1 MNTNTVPG
9 LASIIVPCFNEW
21 EFTRACLQS
30 LFRYNRPPWEL
41 IVVDNGSTDDTA
53 CYLAGVQ
60 DATAVPVTVVA
71 NATNRGFPA
80 AINQG
85 LQVAR
90 GEYLVLLNNDAV
102 VTESWLDQ
110 LIALVNA
117 KNHSSAD
124 TAEIAE
130 TEDGQVRRFDFTAE
144 AAETTTEREK
154 RNRTIIDFDELRA
167 ETATSPTRGPLP
179 SPPLAPPSQGGENIC
194 SPSESEVR
202 AEIANSST
210 RGALPSPPLG
220 GAFTPPGDPALAV
233 HPALA
238 PPSQGGESMFASERI
253 ALLAA
258 KTPRG
263 PERVGSTIGLV
274 GPMSNYAAP
283 PQLVEKVP
291 YRDVEQMHHFARR
304 WRDEHRGKWF
314 TVPKLSGFCL
324 LVKRAV
330 YDKIGGLDERFG
342 LGLFDDDDLAER
354 ARRAGF
360 ELAVAHD
367 LFIHH
372 FGSRTFAGN
381 GIDAETLLDENARRF
396 ADKWGLPQTR
406 GRRVALRPFTARPQM
421 TQDRAEDESGPRMT
435 KLNGDENTTVRIARD
450 CHAKVKVSLTMIV
463 RDEENNLPHC
473 LESVAGLFDE
483 IVVVDT
489 GSTDRTVEIAR
500 SFGARVFD
508 FVWVDDFSAA
518 RNAALARA
526 TGDYAFWLDAD
537 DVVDPP
543 ERAKLEALLDR
554 LRAGDGDGACYVVR
568 CKCDPSPDG
577 SGGDTVVDHIR
588 LFPVRENVR
597 WKYRVHEQILPALK
611 RAGVPVRWTGIN
623 VRHTGYTDPVLRA
636 KKLDRDTRLLW
647 MDLEELP
654 GDPFVLFNLGSIAIE
669 RKEWYEALGFLH
681 RSLAGSAPTDSITR
695 KLFALIA
702 RAHQMREDTHLALR
716 ACAQGLALD
725 TQDAELWF
733 RKAVVHRQRGES
745 AQAEDC
751 WRRILTLSRPDQFSS
766 FDQGIY
772 GHLTRR
778 NLAVLA
784 AERGDH
790 AEAVK
795 LWTEV
800 LAECPGDRDALK
812 MLQRLGELPS
822 QCGPQADKVLQ
833 RHQHAHVTQYAEQHS
848 GHVAGD
854 LPEVVAGSRPV
865 HPALEYD
872 QAADQQEQ

>member
-1 MNTNTVPG
+1 MNTNTIRG
-9 LASIIVPCFNEW
+9 LASIIVPCFNQREY
-21 EFTRACLQS
+21 TRSCLQS
-30 LFRYNRPPWEL
+30 LFHFTRAPWEL
-41 IVVDNGSTDDTA
+41 IVVDNGSTDDTKT
-53 CYLAGVQ
+53 YLAGVQ

-71 NATNRGFPA
+71 NPRNLGFPA

-85 LQVAR
+85 LQLAQ
-90 GEYLVLLNNDAV
+90 GEYLVLLNNDVV

-110 LIALVNA
+110 LTALATA
-117 KNHSSAD
+117 KVGPTAESAEII
-124 TAEIAE
+124 TENAEIAATR
-130 TEDGQVRRFDFTAE
+130 TEGE
-144 AAETTTEREK
+144 N
-154 RNRTIIDFDELRA
+154 RNLTVIDFNEVRGEIA
-167 ETATSPTRGPLP
+167 RGSTAGPLP
-179 SPPLAPPSQGGENIC
+179 SPPLAPPSQAGDNIC
-194 SPSESEVR
+194 SPSDSEVR
-202 AEIANSST
+202 AETASSST
-210 RGALPSPPLG
+210 LGPFASPAVGGPSTPDGNPTLPVHPVGPRSLPMASLQPT
-220 GAFTPPGDPALAV
+220 FTPP
-233 HPALA
+233 A
-238 PPSQGGESMFASERI
+238 PPSQGGESSSEHV

-258 KTPRG
+258 KTSRG
-263 PERVGSTIGLV
+263 PDRVGSTIGLV
-274 GPMSNYAAP
+274 GPMSNFAAP
-283 PQLVEKVP
+283 PQLVEGVP
-291 YRDVEQMHHFARR
+291 YRDVAEMHHFARR
-304 WRDEHRGKWF
+304 WREEHRGKWF

-324 LVKRAV
+324 LMKRAV

-406 GRRVALRPFTARPQM
+406 GRRVTLRPFTARPQM

-537 DVVDPP
+537 DVVDPR
-543 ERAKLEALLDR
+543 EREKLQALLDR
-554 LRAGDGDGACYVVR
+554 LRAGDGDAACYVVR

-647 MDLEELP
+647 MNLDELP
-654 GDPFVLFNLGSIAIE
+654 GDPFILFNLGSIAIE
-669 RKEWYEALGFLH
+669 RTEWHEAIGLLKS
-681 RSLAGSAPTDSITR
+681 SLASSAPTDSITR

-702 RAHQMREDTHLALR
+702 RAHQMLGDSQAALR
-716 ACAQGLALD
+716 TCAEGLALD
-725 TQDAELWF
+725 RDDAELWF
-733 RKAVVHRQRGES
+733 RKAVVHRNRGES
-745 AQAEDC
+745 SEADGC
-751 WRRILTLSRPDQFSS
+751 WRRILTLHRPDQFCSV
-766 FDQGIY
+766 DQGIY

-778 NLAVLA
+778 NLAALA
-784 AERGDH
+784 TERGDH
-790 AEAVK
+790 VEAKK

-800 LAECPGDRDALK
+800 LAECPGDREALAK
-812 MLQRLGELPS
+812 REQLP
-822 QCGPQADKVLQ
+822 
-833 RHQHAHVTQYAEQHS
+833 
-848 GHVAGD
+848 
-854 LPEVVAGSRPV
+854 PV
-865 HPALEYD
+865 ESAP
-872 QAADQQEQ
+872 